1 MRRFAAV
8 ITTLLLLAG
17 AAFAQSAPEGNW
29 AGAIEIPGAPLE
41 VSVTLTQT
49 PTGWE
54 GTIDIPAQGAFGLPL
69 TDVAVWGQ
77 DVTFAIAGVPGAPT
91 FTGTLATTDGQD
103 TIQGAFSQSGQ
114 QFPFALTR
122 PEAQEG
128 GGAAPAQT
136 TYEDPAGRFSLQVPA
151 GWTTTE
157 EAGGLRVT
165 STEGGIHVF
174 LIVVPDIVVTPEN
187 PSGGPEEAIAQAWTV
202 VRPELS
208 FEPVEV
214 LTPPSQPG
222 VDHTLLV
229 NYDLGDPNVIHQAL
243 AQTVGSD
250 VHLMLIEAQ
259 LGELQRRNSQLQIV
273 ASSYTITAVE
283 EVDLTGVEPRRV
295 TEVVAELE
303 EFIGFAMEGFS
314 VPGAAVAI
322 VQDGEVVYQR
332 AFGEVEAGSGEPLT
346 TITQMMIG
354 STTKTLTS
362 LLIAQL
368 VDDGTI
374 TWDTPVVSV
383 LPQFAVA
390 DPELTETITFRNLL
404 CACTG
409 VPRRDLELLFNS
421 AELTAEAI
429 VESLESF
436 EFFTE
441 FGEAFQYS
449 NQLVATAGFAAA
461 AANGAEFG
469 ELMAGYEAMLAE
481 RVTQPIGMLDTTFS
495 FEEVRARG
503 QHATPHQ
510 QAFTSGAYEPID
522 LSHEEML
529 IPVAPAGALWSTLE
543 DMGRYLQTVM
553 ARGVTP
559 DGERIVSEDN
569 LLVTWEPQVPVSA
582 TESYG
587 LGWMVGEYRGL
598 RWIYHGGNT
607 VGFTSEF
614 TFLPDVDVGI
624 VVLTNAQGSN
634 TFNGLVELRL
644 IELLFDQPA
653 EAIAQAEFAIELS
666 QSSLE
671 QARERLQERVQ
682 REDAEPFL
690 GTYANAALGT
700 ITLEWD
706 EDQLI
711 MDAGEFRTQI
721 RPYLDHLG
729 EFDTHFT
736 YGGAITGLPVEL
748 RLGEDGARSVVI
760 GQAGAA
766 YVFEAVE

>member
-1 MRRFAAV
+1 MRLLAALL
-8 ITTLLLLAG
+8 TTLLLLTG
-17 AAFAQSAPEGNW
+17 AAFAQSTPEGTW
-29 AGAIEIPGAPLE
+29 EGAIEIPGAPLA
-41 VSVTLTQT
+41 VSVTLAAQT
-49 PTGWE
+49 DGWS

-69 TDVAVWGQ
+69 EDVAVWGQ

-114 QFPFALTR
+114 QFPFTLTR
-122 PEAQEG
+122 SDAQDG
-128 GGAAPAQT
+128 AGAAPAQT
-136 TYEDPAGRFSLQVPA
+136 TFEDPAGRFSLQVPG
-151 GWTTTE
+151 GWTTSE
-157 EAGGLRVT
+157 DGGVLKVT
-165 STEGGIHVF
+165 SPEGGMHVF
-174 LIVVPDIVVTPEN
+174 LIVVPDVVVAPED
-187 PSGGPEEAIAQAWTV
+187 PSAAPAEAIAEAWTV

-208 FEPVEV
+208 FEPVET

-222 VDHTLLV
+222 VDHTLLI

-250 VHLMLIEAQ
+250 VHLMLIEAPIS
-259 LGELQRRNSQLQIV
+259 ELQRRNAQLQIV
-273 ASSYTITAVE
+273 ASSYTIAAIE
-283 EVDLTGVEPRRV
+283 EVDLTGVEPKRASDV
-295 TEVVAELE
+295 TAELE
-303 EFIGFAMEGFS
+303 EFIDFAMAGFT

-332 AFGEVEAGSGEPLT
+332 AFGEAEAGSGQPLST
-346 TITQMMIG
+346 TTHMMIG
-354 STTKTLTS
+354 STGKTLTS
-362 LLIAQL
+362 LMIAQL
-368 VDDGTI
+368 VDEGTI
-374 TWDTPVVSV
+374 TWDTPVVQV

-390 DPELTETITFRNLL
+390 DPELTQAITFRNLL

-429 VESLESF
+429 VESLQGF
-436 EFFTE
+436 EFYTE

-461 AANGAEFG
+461 AAAGAEFG

-481 RVTQPIGMLDTTFS
+481 RVTQPVGMVNTTVS
-495 FEEVRARG
+495 FAEVRARG

-510 QAFTSGAYEPID
+510 QSIATGAFEPID
-522 LSHEEML
+522 LRHEEML
-529 IPVAPAGALWSTLE
+529 VPVAPAGVHWSTLE
-543 DMGRYLQTVM
+543 DMARYLQTVM

-559 DGERIVSEDN
+559 GGERIVSEEN

-587 LGWMVGEYRGL
+587 LGWMIGEYRGL
-598 RWIYHGGNT
+598 KWIYHGGNT

-614 TFLPDVDVGI
+614 TFLPDVGVGI

-644 IELLFDQPA
+644 IELLFEQPA
-653 EAIAQAEFAIELS
+653 ESVAQAEFAIELAET
-666 QSSLE
+666 SLE
-671 QARERLQERVQ
+671 QARERLQERV
-682 REDAEPFL
+682 ELSDAEPFL
-690 GTYANAALGT
+690 GTFANPALGT
-700 ITLEWD
+700 IALEWE

-748 RLGEDGARSVVI
+748 RLDEGGTRSVVI
-760 GQAGAA
+760 GQGSEA